1 MREEWS
7 NWMVNGEK
15 YYTAGGAMRAPSLEL
30 LCKFVI
36 NAWNK
41 VKAETVARSFMKC
54 CIANPLDGTGDDLL
68 WEIDEDDGQNYESSS
83 DTYDERVNEDG
94 APSEDQ
100 KLRRGGCFTFPFAA
114 SAIS

>member
-15 YYTAGGAMRAPSLEL
+15 SYTAGGAMRAPSLEL

-68 WEIDEDDGQNYESSS
+68 WEIDEDEGQSYESSSGS
-83 DTYDERVNEDG
+83 DTYDEQVNEDG

-100 KLRRGGCFTFPFAA
+100 KL
-114 SAIS
+114 